1 VNCSTTRGTTPV
13 ATPRAGQGWSAPQT
27 LPFSALPHELR
38 KSLKG
43 NQTAIVLAATLLEYA
58 KTKAYCYPSNAT
70 LAEDMGCCVST
81 IRNALAALRAAGW
94 VRLELGSNQPNGRRI
109 WLTWRCGPAPPARVP
124 QVSDTPQ
131 PIGPPPQPA
140 GPPAQP
146 VGPPP
151 QLAGPPVQS
160 FGPENR
166 IVIVEGVEESSEE
179 ARVTDSAPRSRPAVP
194 QSPAAPKAPPMTV
207 RPRADRER
215 SGPCVLPFDLRAIG
229 RPPAPPTPPSPANDP
244 RTRRPR
250 PGLGLTLEE
259 LAKVAGDDPI
269 LAAEL
274 ARRTALPS
282 PPEPPP
288 ATVPTA
294 ELFAALPGRH
304 DLIMAAARRMCEET
318 GDYKVASQR
327 TFEQM
332 AESVAT
338 RAVPAAVLL
347 SCYKQAMGPK
357 AEHRG
362 KVLVAAWQ
370 RESRDYAPPMRR

>member
-1 VNCSTTRGTTPV
+1 M
-13 ATPRAGQGWSAPQT
+13 
-27 LPFSALPHELR
+27 PFSALPHELR

-140 GPPAQP
+140 GPPVQP

-151 QLAGPPVQS
+151 QPAEPPVQS
-160 FGPENR
+160 VGPERR
-166 IVIVEGVEESSEE
+166 IVVVEAGEESSEE
-179 ARVTDSAPRSRPAVP
+179 ARVTDPASRSRPAVP
-194 QSPAAPKAPPMTV
+194 QSPAAPEAPPMTV

-229 RPPAPPTPPSPANDP
+229 QPPAPPPPPSPANDP

-250 PGLGLTLEE
+250 LGLGLTLEE

-274 ARRTALPS
+274 ARRTAPPA

-288 ATVPTA
+288 AAVPTA
-294 ELFAALPGRH
+294 ELLAKLPGRH
-304 DLIMAAARRMCEET
+304 DLIMIAARRLSEET
-318 GDYKVASQR
+318 GDFKVASLR
-327 TFEQM
+327 TFEKM
-332 AESVAT
+332 AEAVAT
-338 RAVPAAVLL
+338 RSVPPEVLIG
-347 SCYKQAMGPK
+347 CWRQGVGPK
-357 AEHRG
+357 SEHKG
-362 KVLVAAWQ
+362 KVLVAAWK
-370 RESRDYAPPMRR
+370 RSVAEAPPRC